1 MSRTGVVVVY
11 FAFALAIV
19 IAIHPRAAQADDDDD
34 DDTSSVAPRSTSLRP
49 EPCPSEDGIV
59 GRRSCPEYGVWGA
72 ARESPY
78 ATITFGVNFRHLP
91 RQPADRMLLARTTTT
106 PAEID
111 GGADLSYSLME
122 QVVVSMTDHTYAGF
136 EVEISPT
143 DAAAAPGSRLLAAGT
158 QLLLGFQG
166 GTKFIKLGLEAA
178 GGGRLIVTDHNTD
191 DDSELVLE
199 GRARADIW
207 ITPWVTLGGALGT
220 SLLHKDEWMAGVYFA
235 AHTYSFGGH

>member
-1 MSRTGVVVVY
+1 MSRTGVVVVHL
-11 FAFALAIV
+11 AFSLLAVLAIDS
-19 IAIHPRAAQADDDDD
+19 RTAQADDDM
-34 DDTSSVAPRSTSLRP
+34 SPRRTNLTP
-49 EPCPSEDGIV
+49 EPCPTEDGVV

-91 RQPADRMLLARTTTT
+91 RKAAIDQPVLQRSISTPTTV
-106 PAEID
+106 D
-111 GGADLSYSLME
+111 LGGSDLSYSLME
-122 QVVVSMTDHTYAGF
+122 QVVASITDHLYAGF

-143 DAAAAPGSRLLAAGT
+143 DADAVSGARLLAAGS
-158 QLLLGFQG
+158 QLLVGFQG
-166 GTKFIKLGLEAA
+166 GTKFIKLGIEAA
-178 GGGRLIVTDHNTD
+178 GGGRLIVSEQSDD

-207 ITPWVTLGGALGT
+207 LTPWITIGGALG
-220 SLLHKDEWMAGVYFA
+220 SSFLNRGEWMAGVYFA